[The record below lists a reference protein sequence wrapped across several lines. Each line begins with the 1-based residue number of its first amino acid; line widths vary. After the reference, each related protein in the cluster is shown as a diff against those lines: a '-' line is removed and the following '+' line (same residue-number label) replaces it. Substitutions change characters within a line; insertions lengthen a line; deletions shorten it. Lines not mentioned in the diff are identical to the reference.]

1 MAAFVYRIMS
11 KEEWHTI
18 QSQEFYL
25 PEELKTDGFVHL
37 SCLHQVIEVA
47 NFIAAEQENMLLL
60 KMATAGLHD
69 LRSEDLY
76 GYGQDFPHLYG
87 PLPLSAVVQ
96 VLSLEW
102 KEGTFHLP
110 ESPPAQHLV
119 FDQAQ
124 RLP

>member
-11 KEEWHTI
+11 KAEWTCI
-18 QSQEFYL
+18 QNQEFYI

-37 SCLHQVIEVA
+37 SFLHQVIEVA

-60 KMATAGLHD
+60 QLSTENLQD

-76 GYGQDFPHLYG
+76 GYEQNFPHLYG

-96 VLSLEW
+96 VLPLEW

-119 FDQAQ
+119 FDQTQ